1 MMGVLSIAA
10 TLSQAYPEPRSTPLA
25 PAWLVL
31 PMAAV
36 VMLLLAGHCQAIQRV
51 PMPDSR
57 KRIRT
62 AWQLRRFVAGIP
74 GALGQALKKSETYA
88 VTEIL
93 MRGSFIPKS
102 WA

>member
-1 MMGVLSIAA
+1 MKTLHSLQDLLVTKDMVLHEAENKLFDA
-10 TLSQAYPEPRSTPLA
+10 FQK
-25 PAWLVL
+25 
-31 PMAAV
+31 
-36 VMLLLAGHCQAIQRV
+36 
-51 PMPDSR
+51 

-88 VTEIL
+88 VLSIL
-93 MRGSFIPKS
+93 MTGTWVPKS

>member
-1 MMGVLSIAA
+1 MKTLHSLQDLPVTPDMVLHEAENKLFKA
-10 TLSQAYPEPRSTPLA
+10 FET
-25 PAWLVL
+25 
-31 PMAAV
+31 
-36 VMLLLAGHCQAIQRV
+36 
-51 PMPDSR
+51 

-88 VTEIL
+88 VIGIL
-93 MRGSFIPKS
+93 MRGTWVPRS